1 MNKSLKNPVILN
13 RYIQFH
19 GKQTA
24 DILDVSKPQWELDFE
39 ETIPRIKFHPE
50 VSEVS
55 MREQAI
61 DHLTNFQR
69 NSHALK
75 ANSLPTSHEFFHCI
89 FVHLFS
95 LFKSPVTDTFSSN
108 RVVAAAEC

>member
-1 MNKSLKNPVILN
+1 MLLRGPSYDYMNKSLKNPVILN

-19 GKQTA
+19 GKQTT
-24 DILDVSKPQWELDFE
+24 DILDVNKPQWELDFE

-61 DHLTNFQR
+61 DHLTNCRISHLKSKSFKIVSSFHV
-69 NSHALK
+69 NSVKLQ
-75 ANSLPTSHEFFHCI
+75 HEGKK
-89 FVHLFS
+89 LE
-95 LFKSPVTDTFSSN
+95 L
-108 RVVAAAEC
+108 EM